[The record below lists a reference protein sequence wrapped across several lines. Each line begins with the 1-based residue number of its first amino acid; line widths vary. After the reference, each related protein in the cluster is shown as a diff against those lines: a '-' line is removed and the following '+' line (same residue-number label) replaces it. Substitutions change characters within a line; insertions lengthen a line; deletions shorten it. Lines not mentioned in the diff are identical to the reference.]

1 MLSTTLNQSY
11 TIKDESSI
19 LLRVATP
26 SDATPMQELALS
38 IFKKSEYTL
47 TSADEFTLTEAD
59 ELKVIEEYSNKPGYI
74 YILAEQDE
82 KLVGMLNFSNGKRRR
97 NAHTG
102 ELSMGVHPDF
112 HNMGV
117 GTLLLE
123 CLIDWAEKNDLIKKI
138 SLGVF
143 INNSHAI
150 HLYKNLGFMEEGR
163 KRREIKLDDGEFVD
177 LVLMCKFV

>member
-1 MLSTTLNQSY
+1 
-11 TIKDESSI
+11 
-19 LLRVATP
+19 VASP
-26 SDATPMQELALS
+26 SDAAAMIDLVRT
-38 IFKKSEYTL
+38 IFDSSNHTL

-59 ELKVIEEYSNKPGYI
+59 EIKIIEEYSSKPGYI
-74 YILAEQDE
+74 YILAEQDG
-82 KLVGMLNFSNGKRRR
+82 KLVGMLNFSNGKRRK

-102 ELSMGVHPDF
+102 EFAMGVHPDF
-112 HNMGV
+112 HNMGI

-123 CLIDWAEKNDLIKKI
+123 CLIDWAEKNELIRKI

-143 INNSHAI
+143 ITNSHAI

-163 KRREIKLDDGEFVD
+163 KRKEIKLDDGEFID

>member
-1 MLSTTLNQSY
+1 MLTTTLDQSY
-11 TIKDESSI
+11 KIKNDSSI
-19 LLRVATP
+19 LLRVANP
-26 SDATPMQELALS
+26 SDAAAMLELARS
-38 IFKKSEYTL
+38 IFSGTEHSL
-47 TSADEFTLTEAD
+47 TSIDEFTITEAEEVKIID
-59 ELKVIEEYSNKPGYI
+59 EYSNKPGYI
-74 YILAEQDE
+74 YILAEQDD
-82 KLVGMLNFSNGKRRR
+82 KLVGMLNFSNGKRRK

-102 ELSMGVHPDF
+102 EFSMGVHPEF
-112 HNMGV
+112 QNLGI

-123 CLIDWAEKNDLIKKI
+123 CFINWAEKNELIRKI

-163 KRREIKLDDGEFVD
+163 KRKEIKLDNGEFID

>member
-1 MLSTTLNQSY
+1 MLRTTLDQSY
-11 TIKDESSI
+11 KIKNDTSI
-19 LLRVATP
+19 LLRLATP
-26 SDATPMQELALS
+26 SDAAAMIQLAIS
-38 IFKKSEYTL
+38 IFKHSNHTL
-47 TSADEFTLTEAD
+47 TAADEFTITEED
-59 ELKVIEEYSNKPGYI
+59 EQKIVEEYTKKPGYI
-74 YILAEQDE
+74 YILAEQDG
-82 KLVGMLNFSNGKRRR
+82 KVIGMLNFSNGKRRK

-112 HNMGV
+112 HNLGI

-150 HLYKNLGFMEEGR
+150 SLYKNLGFMEEGR
-163 KRREIKLDDGEFVD
+163 KRREIKLDDGEFID